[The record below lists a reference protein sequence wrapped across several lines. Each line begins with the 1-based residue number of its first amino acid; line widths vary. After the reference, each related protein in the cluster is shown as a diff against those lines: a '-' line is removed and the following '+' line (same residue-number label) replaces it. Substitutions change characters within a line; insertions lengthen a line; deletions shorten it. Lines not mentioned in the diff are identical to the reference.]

1 MVKFQ
6 KAVQRHLPV
15 PLPVQP
21 EVRHVHSVAQ
31 DPSVMKVGHLE
42 YLIVVKNANI
52 FPLSVYQVRPDL
64 NLTTT
69 EYGTWGL
76 WAPWSVTGTKGSMM
90 TRSRT
95 CTSIECSGGGIE
107 TIPCSGPICQR
118 EFY

>member
-6 KAVQRHLPV
+6 KAAQRHLPV

-52 FPLSVYQVRPDL
+52 FPLSV
-64 NLTTT
+64 
-69 EYGTWGL
+69 
-76 WAPWSVTGTKGSMM
+76 
-90 TRSRT
+90 
-95 CTSIECSGGGIE
+95 
-107 TIPCSGPICQR
+107 
-118 EFY
+118 